1 VDLSALDPEDLKH
14 WCDVSQVHPKNV
26 RWSSR
31 PTKAQTVHEVSPVFP
46 VQRPGPPDAGFTL
59 IEMLTALTV
68 FGIAAATALTGLRG
82 WTASLDQRGGAQ
94 AIVAEL
100 RRVQQEAVSQ
110 GRAMCMDFD
119 VAGGA
124 YTAYRGTCDDST
136 RSRVRGPS
144 RLPTGTHLASPYF
157 AGGAGSGTGVT
168 FLPRGTSWGGSVRV
182 TRVASTRVYTIT
194 VESLTGRVSLA

>member
-1 VDLSALDPEDLKH
+1 MFAAP
-14 WCDVSQVHPKNV
+14 
-26 RWSSR
+26 RSS
-31 PTKAQTVHEVSPVFP
+31 PS
-46 VQRPGPPDAGFTL
+46 DAGFTL
-59 IEMLTALTV
+59 LELLTALTV
-68 FGIAAATALTGLRG
+68 FGIVAATALTGLRS

-100 RRVQQEAVSQ
+100 RRTQQEAVSQ
-110 GRAMCMDFD
+110 GRSMCMDFD

-124 YTAYRGTCDDST
+124 YTVYRGTCDDSG

-144 RLPTGTHLASPYF
+144 LLPTGTHLASPYF
-157 AGGAGSGTGVT
+157 AGSAGSGTGAT

-182 TRVASTRVYTIT
+182 TRAGSAKVYTIS